1 MVTTEKTTGRTGDQ
15 YPAAPSTWAIQSA
28 VWMASYRCSSA
39 LLACSR
45 FLLLRLSL

>member
-1 MVTTEKTTGRTGDQ
+1 VPSQ
-15 YPAAPSTWAIQSA
+15 YHRSSRWPYPVAPSALAIQSA
-28 VWMASYRCSSA
+28 VWMASYRCPSA